1 MVFHQVAFMLFRLV
15 IMERIAIRFYREDG
29 LFAHPIDDKF
39 NLESYKNGGTG
50 KPAVRRAFLKKMP
63 LLRSLKQM
71 QMAHI
76 NETQR
81 YTIYRMRKDKKTQRE
96 IARAIGVSQAAVSKE
111 LKRNRCSNGRSS
123 GISRWTSYR
132 TARTSSSP

>member
-1 MVFHQVAFMLFRLV
+1 MRSALADESVGSLSK
-15 IMERIAIRFYREDG
+15 
-29 LFAHPIDDKF
+29 DKF
-39 NLESYKNGGTG
+39 NLESYKNGGPG
-50 KPAVRRAFLKKMP
+50 KP

-96 IARAIGVSQAAVSKE
+96 IARAIG
-111 LKRNRCSNGRSS
+111 G
-123 GISRWTSYR
+123 
-132 TARTSSSP
+132 P